1 MRIPGD
7 IPKITGI
14 YDKQKNIGRVDRTSS
29 VASKKD
35 VVSISSQ
42 AKDFQTVFKA
52 LKDIPDIR
60 QGKVNELAEKY
71 QSGNYNIDGN
81 DVADKVLKTVFDK
94 KA

>member
-1 MRIPGD
+1 MRIPNN
-7 IPKITGI
+7 IPKITGA
-14 YDKQKNIGRVDRTSS
+14 YDKKNNIGRVDRTSS

-42 AKDFQTVFKA
+42 AKDFQTVLKA

-71 QSGNYNIDGN
+71 QSGNYSVNGSDI
-81 DVADKVLKTVFDK
+81 ADKVLKTVFDK

>member
-7 IPKITGI
+7 IPKITGA
-14 YDKQKNIGRVDRTSS
+14 YDKPKNIGKIDKTGSI
-29 VASKKD
+29 ASKKD

-52 LKDIPDIR
+52 LKDVPDIR
-60 QGKVNELAEKY
+60 QGKVNELVEKY
-71 QSGNYNIDGN
+71 EEGNYSIDGR
-81 DVADKVLKTVFDK
+81 DVADRVLKTVFDK

>member
-7 IPKITGI
+7 ISKITGV
-14 YDKQKNIGRVDRTSS
+14 YDKQKNVNRVDRTNM

-35 VVSISSQ
+35 VVSISTQ
-42 AKDFQTVFKA
+42 AKDFQTVFRA

-60 QGKVNELAEKY
+60 QGKVDELSARYE
-71 QSGNYNIDGN
+71 SGNYDIDGN
-81 DVADKVLKTVFDK
+81 DVAEKVISSIFDR

>member
-14 YDKQKNIGRVDRTSS
+14 YDKQKNMGRVDRTGS

-42 AKDFQTVFKA
+42 AKDFQTVFRA

-60 QGKVNELAEKY
+60 QGKVNELVEKY
-71 QSGNYNIDGN
+71 ESGNYNIDGN